1 MSRLLRGPIAADTGD
16 MPLSTRVLSSPLLA
30 MLLVA
35 AVPAP
40 ARADI
45 TAFLGTVRRPD
56 PYRGTGPTSAHT
68 LQSVTGAS
76 FGMGLI
82 IVGFEVEG
90 AMTPEDTVNK
100 VAGLKTGMANVLV
113 QTPTSGFQLY
123 ATTGAGLFHETLGVT
138 GATNFATNIGG
149 GLKLALAGPL
159 RLRLDYRIIHMSG
172 RVDSTTSNVQ
182 RFYGG
187 LNLKF

>member
-16 MPLSTRVLSSPLLA
+16 MPLSTRVLSAPLLA

-40 ARADI
+40 ARADV
-45 TAFLGTVRRPD
+45 TAFLGTIRRP
-56 PYRGTGPTSAHT
+56 GPLQGSGQTRAHT
-68 LQSVTGAS
+68 MQGATGAS

-82 IVGFEVEG
+82 IVGFEVEAARTG
-90 AMTPEDTVNK
+90 EDTVK
-100 VAGLKTGMANVLV
+100 KIAGLTTGMANVMV
-113 QTPTSGFQLY
+113 QTPTSSFQLY
-123 ATTGAGLFHETLGVT
+123 ATTGAGLFHETLGLT
-138 GATNFATNIGG
+138 GVTNFATNIGG